1 MPTQSCVGSLELLL
15 TSTSSLCD
23 ASSDVYT
30 AVTAAAGGDTTG
42 IQITLNLHNITDFS
56 GLNIVVNV
64 GDNAKTQL
72 RNI

>member
-23 ASSDVYT
+23 VYT
-30 AVTAAAGGDTTG
+30 AVTAAAGGDMTG
-42 IQITLNLHNITDFS
+42 IQITVNLHNITDFS

-64 GDNAKTQL
+64 WDNTKTQL

>member
-23 ASSDVYT
+23 VYT

-42 IQITLNLHNITDFS
+42 IQITVNLHNITDFS
-56 GLNIVVNV
+56 GLNFVVNV
-64 GDNAKTQL
+64 WDNTKTQL